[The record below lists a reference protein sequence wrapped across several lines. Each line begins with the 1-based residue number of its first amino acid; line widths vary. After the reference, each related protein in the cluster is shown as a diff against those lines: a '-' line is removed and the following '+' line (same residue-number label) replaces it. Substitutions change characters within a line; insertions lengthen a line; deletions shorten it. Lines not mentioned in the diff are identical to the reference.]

1 MMTLNHGFSGYV
13 VGQVVLPVLRRH
25 APVPP
30 AALGAAFFLGAMAPD
45 VDIVTRW
52 LGGRAAYFSDAWYA
66 HRAASHS
73 VLGTL
78 LLGLAV
84 AAVLSAG
91 RAARGAGRASGAG
104 LDGAGL
110 PIGYPWLAGCAWAG
124 GLLHIVGD
132 LFTPFRPMPVLWPVP
147 DRFGALSHIGWFSPY
162 LLWLFVT
169 TIALGWTAA
178 WLLPRVTGGRR
189 WGPVAVWALYAL
201 ASYRWVQ
208 YLVVS
213 RYESAQQ
220 WQAYQEALLPEVM
233 VTPLS
238 VALRAAWLWLSR

>member
-1 MMTLNHGFSGYV
+1 MTLNHGFSGYV
-13 VGQVVLPVLRRH
+13 VGQALLPVLRRYS
-25 APVPP
+25 PVPP

-45 VDIVTRW
+45 VDIVTRL
-52 LGGRAAYFSDAWYA
+52 LGGRAAYFGDAWYA

-73 VLGTL
+73 VVGTL

-84 AAVLSAG
+84 AALLSAW
-91 RAARGAGRASGAG
+91 RSAPGAGGEPRIGPGRSRPPSG
-104 LDGAGL
+104 
-110 PIGYPWLAGCAWAG
+110 YFWLAGCAWVG

-132 LFTPFRPMPVLWPVP
+132 LFTPFRPLPLLWPLP
-147 DRFGALSHIGWFSPY
+147 DRIGAFSHIGWFSPY

-178 WLLPRVTGGRR
+178 RLLPGLAGGHR
-189 WGPVAVWALYAL
+189 WTPVAVWALYAL
-201 ASYRWVQ
+201 ASYRWIH

-220 WQAYQEALLPEVM
+220 WQAYQEALLPQIM
-233 VTPLS
+233 VRPLS
-238 VALRAAWLWLSR
+238 VAVRAAWLWLSR